1 MIITAFDPGYV
12 KAGIAQIEVY
22 EDGIFVEHAGFI
34 LPAWTAPGK
43 SLEKVDAMIAGL
55 EKYKKDFP
63 QFFKCDMLVVEAQ
76 EAYTRRKGAGPG
88 ANANVLIRM
97 GKVAGAFYA
106 MVEADKK
113 TFVLP
118 KTWNNSLSKEQ
129 NHPKIFSRL
138 GNPDPV
144 TWPWVHKVTA
154 CNYEHAID
162 AVGMALWMYDQTNQ
176 KGN

>member
-12 KAGIAQIEVY
+12 KAGIAQIEVF
-22 EDGIFVEHAGFI
+22 EDGIFVEHAGYI

-55 EKYKKDFP
+55 EKYKKDYP
-63 QFFKCDMLVVEAQ
+63 QFFKCDILVVEAQ
-76 EAYTRRKGAGPG
+76 ESYPRRAGRPG

-113 TFVLP
+113 LFVLP
-118 KTWNNSLSKEQ
+118 KVWNESRSKEQ
-129 NHPKIFSRL
+129 NHPRIFDRIE
-138 GNPDPV
+138 NKDPSA
-144 TWPWVHKVTA
+144 WPWVHKVSA
-154 CNYEHAID
+154 SNQEHAID
-162 AVGMALWMYDQTNQ
+162 AVGMALWMYDQT
-176 KGN
+176 KKEK